1 MIKNI
6 LRFAFVFAAILLLQ
20 SFANATIKLPYFFS
34 DNMVLQQ
41 QTDAAIWGWCKPS
54 GSVTVTT
61 SWDSKK
67 YIFQTGFSGK
77 WAIKV
82 KTPKAGGPYSIT
94 ITDGTPVTL
103 KNVLIGEVWLCSGQS
118 NMEMPM
124 KGFRD
129 QPILG
134 ANDAVFNSA
143 NDQIRLYTVPRSV
156 QRTAQDTTKASPWK
170 LAEPEA
176 VNNFSATAYYF
187 GKMLHDKLKVP
198 IGLVNISYGGSPV
211 EAFMDAET
219 LKQFPELKVP
229 SPTDTARLNNRTP
242 TVLYNGML
250 KPFLGYTIKGCLWY
264 QGESNN
270 DRPAQYETLFPAFV
284 KQIREQSNQ
293 GDFPFYYCQIAPY
306 NYNNNAAVNVVN
318 NNSAYLRDAQ
328 RKALAKIPNSGMAV
342 LMDIGEEFGI
352 HPMDKLTGSK
362 RLAYMALAKTYGLKG
377 FGSESPSFES
387 MTVSGNTITIKFNGA
402 PNGLTAY
409 GKTLSLF
416 EVAGANKVFRPA
428 KALISG
434 GTIIVSSPDVKD
446 PVAVR
451 YAFKDFVV
459 GDLFSTEGF
468 PVSSFRSDDW

>member
-1 MIKNI
+1 MTKNI
-6 LRFAFVFAAILLLQ
+6 LRFAFVFAALLLLQ
-20 SFANATIKLPYFFS
+20 SLANATIKLPYFFS

-41 QTDAAIWGWCKPS
+41 QTDAAMWGWAKA
-54 GSVTVTT
+54 GSTVKVNT
-61 SWDSKK
+61 SWNKASYNTKADANGNWKV
-67 YIFQTGFSGK
+67 
-77 WAIKV
+77 KV
-82 KTPKAGGPYSIT
+82 KTIQAGGPYTISIS
-94 ITDGTPVTL
+94 DGETVTL
-103 KNVLIGEVWLCSGQS
+103 KNVLLGEVWLCSGQS

-156 QRTAQDTTKASPWK
+156 QRTPQDTTKASPWK

-187 GKMLHDKLKVP
+187 GKMLHEKLKVP

-270 DRPAQYETLFPAFV
+270 DRPQQYETLFPAFV
-284 KQIREQSNQ
+284 KQIREESGQ

-306 NYNNNAAVNVVN
+306 NYNNYAAVNVQN

-377 FGSESPSFES
+377 FGYESPAFES
-387 MTVSGNTITIKFNGA
+387 ITVSGNVVTVKFSNAVNGITS
-402 PNGLTAY
+402 Y
-409 GKTLSLF
+409 GKPLLLF
-416 EVAGANKVFRPA
+416 EVSGANKIFRPA

-434 GTIIVSSPDVKD
+434 GTIILSAPDVKE

-451 YAFKDFVV
+451 YAFKDFVI